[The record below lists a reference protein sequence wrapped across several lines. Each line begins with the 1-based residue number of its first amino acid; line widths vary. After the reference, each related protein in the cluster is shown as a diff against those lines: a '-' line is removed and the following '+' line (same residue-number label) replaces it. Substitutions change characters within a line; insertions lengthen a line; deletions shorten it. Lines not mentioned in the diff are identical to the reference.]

1 MKSKAL
7 VSALAFL
14 SAVSAYAAE
23 PVSTA
28 PADSPAL
35 SALDSA
41 SVSPLTSAP
50 RAISCSDGS
59 KVGVYPCRSTGGIY
73 LDLEKGGFSFSTHSE
88 ADALKFEWENSEAT
102 KDSSGALKVIGIVT
116 GKVGV
121 VNDDGEGAICQ
132 GEEKTNAYANPKM
145 MEKGK
150 FSIDRV
156 RAQAYQR
163 AVDECH
169 AEKGTLV
176 MDGDSVAIV
185 HAHSQVAE
193 PINKK
198 SRTPSAAKPKK
209 CFSSEVQI
217 KCDLSA
223 HASAMSDLY
232 RKFRAEYPAN
242 PVANDYVFDALR

>member
-1 MKSKAL
+1 
-7 VSALAFL
+7 
-14 SAVSAYAAE
+14 
-23 PVSTA
+23 
-28 PADSPAL
+28 
-35 SALDSA
+35 
-41 SVSPLTSAP
+41 
-50 RAISCSDGS
+50 
-59 KVGVYPCRSTGGIY
+59 
-73 LDLEKGGFSFSTHSE
+73 
-88 ADALKFEWENSEAT
+88 
-102 KDSSGALKVIGIVT
+102 
-116 GKVGV
+116 
-121 VNDDGEGAICQ
+121 
-132 GEEKTNAYANPKM
+132 

-150 FSIDRV
+150 FSINKI

-198 SRTPSAAKPKK
+198 SRTPSGTAKSKK

-223 HASAMSDLY
+223 HASAMADLY
-232 RKFRAEYPAN
+232 RKFRTEYPAH
-242 PVANDYVFDALR
+242 PVANDIVFDALK